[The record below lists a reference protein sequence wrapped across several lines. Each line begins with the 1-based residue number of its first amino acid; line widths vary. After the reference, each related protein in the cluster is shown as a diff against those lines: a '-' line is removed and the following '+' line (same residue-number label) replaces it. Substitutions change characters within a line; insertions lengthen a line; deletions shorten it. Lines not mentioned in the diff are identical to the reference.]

1 MSFSVLFGEDVDREF
16 LEKLDYVDEA
26 CYEPKYQGELDKTV
40 VRWEK
45 NPRQFVFV
53 MDDATGNMAGYIN
66 FFPCEE
72 GLYQDNLSRC
82 PIIRDDDITPEEV
95 APWRKDANH
104 VFVLSL
110 AVHPHYQG
118 GQVIRLLSDNW
129 IAYMNRLEGQG
140 YPITDIMG
148 TAVSGHGRH
157 ALQNYLFR
165 QLRHLTDG
173 NTVYICDGTRLDNLL
188 AHKLYFKTYKNDVY
202 LLMPLVEHEANLR
215 VANLLA
221 DAEAGTWKP
230 VGASPEECEIT
241 ARLMDDLQEM
251 IAYECSNEV
260 VQDLSLVHLGSF
272 DFLHTTDDYEG
283 LEEGADE
290 VVIGCA
296 RGHAVLAA
304 HPKTHMCVLTVV
316 LPGYPFSVTQ
326 MEDQVSYGYVK
337 VRDPRLPSGWGVAAA
352 ASGAASAG
360 AASAGAAPD
369 AASDASSGAAS
380 AAASSNASTAGTVP
394 SDGVLGSAF
403 PTSSPGCGEGF
414 ISLYEYLRTTF
425 GLHGCGQAKCVL
437 YLSDKPVIPGELQDM
452 LAAEAFDNYDREYG
466 IDSPEIAQ
474 MAATNRAQFNDYEV
488 YLSSRAIVYVTRNW
502 SDDAGERLDDFADY
516 LFLVMMTLFQNTAL
530 AKVNIRV
537 TRILEGASDIA
548 PRTKLAIDREYGRT
562 IRFWE
567 MQNFKYL
574 STQLE
579 AEAVKEA
586 FGNAELRATYDEHQA
601 YLEHLVSTKAAI
613 TEARNG
619 MIINVVAV
627 ILAIIQLQ
635 PFFVELLQVVY
646 NWLGLE
652 AAFAPVTINYGM
664 FGGVALL
671 VLVLIINNRRQR
683 FVQKN
688 RL

>member
-1 MSFSVLFGEDVDREF
+1 
-16 LEKLDYVDEA
+16 
-26 CYEPKYQGELDKTV
+26 
-40 VRWEK
+40 
-45 NPRQFVFV
+45 
-53 MDDATGNMAGYIN
+53 
-66 FFPCEE
+66 
-72 GLYQDNLSRC
+72 
-82 PIIRDDDITPEEV
+82 
-95 APWRKDANH
+95 
-104 VFVLSL
+104 
-110 AVHPHYQG
+110 
-118 GQVIRLLSDNW
+118 
-129 IAYMNRLEGQG
+129 
-140 YPITDIMG
+140 
-148 TAVSGHGRH
+148 
-157 ALQNYLFR
+157 
-165 QLRHLTDG
+165 
-173 NTVYICDGTRLDNLL
+173 
-188 AHKLYFKTYKNDVY
+188 
-202 LLMPLVEHEANLR
+202 
-215 VANLLA
+215 
-221 DAEAGTWKP
+221 
-230 VGASPEECEIT
+230 ASPEECESAT
-241 ARLMDDLQEM
+241 RLMDDLQEI

-283 LEEGADE
+283 LEKGADE

-326 MEDQVSYGYVK
+326 LEDQVSFGYVK
-337 VRDPRLPSGWGVAAA
+337 VRDPRLSATREAGIAAA
-352 ASGAASAG
+352 AARENDASA
-360 AASAGAAPD
+360 D
-369 AASDASSGAAS
+369 
-380 AAASSNASTAGTVP
+380 GTVP
-394 SDGVLGSAF
+394 RDGVLGTALPVSM
-403 PTSSPGCGEGF
+403 PRCGEGF

-516 LFLVMMTLFQNTAL
+516 LFLVIMTLFQNTAL